1 MDRPHA
7 TRPAT
12 ARDATDAGVAVP
24 DERATALML
33 APALVLVV
41 LVLGAI
47 AVDLSLV
54 HAARRSAYRS
64 LSAAADDAAAMVD
77 SAEFQRSGEVRIDP
91 ASAERVVRA
100 HLGVLDGDAP
110 PGFSEPAFRV
120 LDADVTADVPGG
132 RVRIAATVEV
142 EHVFGPAVPGLDDT
156 TTISMSVTGRMM

>member
-1 MDRPHA
+1 MTRRA
-7 TRPAT
+7 TVGPV
-12 ARDATDAGVAVP
+12 TDGQVAAQG
-24 DERATALML
+24 ERATALML

-77 SAEFQRSGEVRIDP
+77 SAEFQRSGEVRLD
-91 ASAERVVRA
+91 AEAAERVVRA

-120 LDADVTADVPGG
+120 MDADVATDVPGG
-132 RVRIAATVEV
+132 VVRITATVEV
-142 EHVFGPAVPGLDDT
+142 EHVFGPAVPGIDDT
-156 TTISMSVTGRMM
+156 TTISMSVTGRML